1 MKDTVRKF
9 LRKQIID
16 EEKIFVKH
24 TSDKRTMFK
33 IYKELLKLSK
43 KMNTTIKKQAEYL
56 SKKDLPR
63 KICRWQVSIGKDAPQ
78 HMYSGKCKLNKI

>member
-1 MKDTVRKF
+1 MKDTVRK

-33 IYKELLKLSK
+33 IYKELLKLK
-43 KMNTTIKKQAEYL
+43 NKKKQTT
-56 SKKDLPR
+56 
-63 KICRWQVSIGKDAPQ
+63 
-78 HMYSGKCKLNKI
+78 

>member
-33 IYKELLKLSK
+33 IYKELLKLKNK
-43 KMNTTIKKQAEYL
+43 KTNNPIKK
-56 SKKDLPR
+56 
-63 KICRWQVSIGKDAPQ
+63 WQRSE
-78 HMYSGKCKLNKI
+78 HTST